1 MVYVPYLFIDL
12 PLVDFNGKN
21 IDSCT
26 SPMGIRHGDQ
36 EMLPQ
41 KNEV

>member
-36 EMLPQ
+36 EMLP
-41 KNEV
+41 KKHEV